1 MAKKH
6 DPKIVI
12 TAAMVNF
19 STKRSSYTIRNNH
32 PYFKEI
38 KEALKSSDTGTA
50 YRLFAKKKSDDEA
63 SGGKAV
69 KLVDNHLE
77 FDGRKFHEAFAEAYA
92 LSAENGAGIEALNLF
107 FQRLAQN
114 PNPISLHAFTS
125 FMAKTRMPLTDR
137 GTWLAYKRVDWKYM
151 DHHSHSWDN
160 RPGFAL
166 TMNRSD
172 VDANQD
178 NTCSTGFHVC
188 SHTYLQHFSAG
199 IDLVVEIDP
208 RDVVAVPPDYDLSK
222 MRLSS
227 YRVLCTLPFFKE
239 RIASRW
245 QDALGNIPFFHTGQ
259 IKDWSEDMGCS
270 IINDDRLSPLRGE
283 RMSFDEWSEQR
294 DREFAGLSNPSMPS
308 KG

>member
-1 MAKKH
+1 
-6 DPKIVI
+6 
-12 TAAMVNF
+12 
-19 STKRSSYTIRNNH
+19 
-32 PYFKEI
+32 
-38 KEALKSSDTGTA
+38 
-50 YRLFAKKKSDDEA
+50 
-63 SGGKAV
+63 
-69 KLVDNHLE
+69 
-77 FDGRKFHEAFAEAYA
+77 
-92 LSAENGAGIEALNLF
+92 
-107 FQRLAQN
+107 
-114 PNPISLHAFTS
+114 
-125 FMAKTRMPLTDR
+125 
-137 GTWLAYKRVDWKYM
+137 
-151 DHHSHSWDN
+151 
-160 RPGFAL
+160 
-166 TMNRSD
+166 MNRSD

-188 SHTYLQHFSAG
+188 SHTYLEHFSAG

-270 IINDDRLSPLRGE
+270 IINEERSSPLRGE
-283 RMSFDEWSEQR
+283 RMSFDEWSELR

>member
-1 MAKKH
+1 MSKKH

-19 STKRSSYTIRNNH
+19 STKRSSYTVRSNH

-38 KEALKSSDTGTA
+38 KAALKDLDTGTA
-50 YRLFAKKKSDDEA
+50 YRLYAKKQSDDASA
-63 SGGKAV
+63 SGECV
-69 KLVDNHLE
+69 KVVGNHLE
-77 FDGRKFHEAFAEAYA
+77 FDGKKFHESFAEAYA
-92 LSAENGAGIEALNLF
+92 LSQENGAGIEALNLF

-137 GTWLAYKRVDWKYM
+137 RTWLAYKRVDWNFL
-151 DHHSHSWDN
+151 DHHSQKWDN
-160 RPGFAL
+160 RPGFA
-166 TMNRSD
+166 MAMDRKD
-172 VDANQD
+172 VDAIQS

-188 SHTYLQHFSAG
+188 SHTYLSHFSNG

-239 RIASRW
+239 RLESRW
-245 QDALGNIPFFHTGQ
+245 QDALGNIPFFHTDQ
-259 IKDWSEDMGCS
+259 MSSWSPDLGCNIMGA
-270 IINDDRLSPLRGE
+270 DRPEKKGE
-283 RMSFDEWSEQR
+283 VVSFNEWSEQR
-294 DREFAGLSNPSMPS
+294 DRVFAGLHNPSMAS
-308 KG
+308 KA